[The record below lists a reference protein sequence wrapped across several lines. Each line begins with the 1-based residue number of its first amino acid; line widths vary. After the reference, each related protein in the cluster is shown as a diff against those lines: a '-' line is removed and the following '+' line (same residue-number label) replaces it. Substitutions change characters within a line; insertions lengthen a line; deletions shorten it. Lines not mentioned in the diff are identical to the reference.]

1 MTDDPSSPSK
11 KLIRETRTKNSVRM
25 SCILAR
31 VFSRARNL
39 FRVGHSSVPS
49 KFLVRV
55 SRTSFLDGEL
65 GSSVMGLSKVEVC
78 RYLSAKL
85 HLSLFHVFKLT
96 HLQSRLKHVLRNS
109 TIIGCCLIP

>member
-11 KLIRETRTKNSVRM
+11 KLVRETRTKNSVRM

-31 VFSRARNL
+31 VFSPARNF
-39 FRVGHSSVPS
+39 FRVGHSSIPS

-65 GSSVMGLSKVEVC
+65 GSSVMGFS
-78 RYLSAKL
+78 YY
-85 HLSLFHVFKLT
+85 SLLNVAA
-96 HLQSRLKHVLRNS
+96 
-109 TIIGCCLIP
+109 